1 VPFCYGASPYTL
13 LLGADKRSDG
23 EYTGLPST
31 DQPRSALNISS
42 LIRFS
47 QCVVVAVFG
56 LILVG
61 GLVTSWQAGM
71 AVPDWPLSFG
81 SLNPEGWWGRLPVR
95 LEHGHRLIAACVG
108 VLVGV
113 LCAQVWANFRAL
125 KLAAVFAV
133 LAPLAGRLLGAEN
146 GLVAH
151 LGVWPA
157 ALAFIVSLL
166 RSRTKATNVVGSV
179 ERGLAMTAF
188 VLVCLQ
194 ASLGGLR
201 VTQETA
207 GAVDVA
213 LVLRIFHACVA
224 QAFLVVIVSLSTRLV
239 MLGSAPQPRQMES
252 GAVLRR
258 LTLFAV
264 MAVYAQLIVGATMRH
279 LGAGLVIPTFPLANL
294 EGGFLPVLHGLHIDL
309 NFAHTRIGA
318 ILVSISVLANVFWIA
333 RSCSSVSAM
342 RWSGLRS
349 LTLLLSQVALGILV
363 IWHLKPPLIAS
374 LHVVVGAALLANLAS
389 CFVRLQAV
397 SYGFPSSERQ

>member
-1 VPFCYGASPYTL
+1 
-13 LLGADKRSDG
+13 
-23 EYTGLPST
+23 
-31 DQPRSALNISS
+31 
-42 LIRFS
+42 
-47 QCVVVAVFG
+47 
-56 LILVG
+56 
-61 GLVTSWQAGM
+61 M

-81 SLNPEGWWGRLPVR
+81 SLNPAGWWGRLPVR

-113 LCAQVWANFRAL
+113 LCAKVWANFSAL
-125 KLAAVFAV
+125 RLAAAV
-133 LAPLAGRLLGAEN
+133 AILAPLAGRLFGAEN
-146 GLVAH
+146 WLVAH

-157 ALAFIVSLL
+157 AFAFIVSLL
-166 RSRTKATNVVGSV
+166 RSPRNPRNVVGAA
-179 ERGLAMTAF
+179 ERWLAMTAF

-207 GAVDVA
+207 GSVDVA
-213 LVLRIFHACVA
+213 LLLRILHACVA
-224 QAFLVVIVSLSTRLV
+224 QGFLVVLVSLSTRLM
-239 MLGSAPQPRQMES
+239 MLGSAHDSSQMEG

-264 MAVYAQLIVGATMRH
+264 IAVYAQLVIGATVRH
-279 LGAGLVIPTFPLANL
+279 LGAGLAIPTFPLANS
-294 EGGFLPVLHGLHIDL
+294 EGGFLPVFHGLHVNL
-309 NFAHTRIGA
+309 NFSHTRIGA

-333 RSCSSVSAM
+333 RSFSSVPAL

-349 LTLLLSQVALGILV
+349 LMLLLSQVTLGILV

-397 SYGFPSSERQ
+397 GYGPPSSER